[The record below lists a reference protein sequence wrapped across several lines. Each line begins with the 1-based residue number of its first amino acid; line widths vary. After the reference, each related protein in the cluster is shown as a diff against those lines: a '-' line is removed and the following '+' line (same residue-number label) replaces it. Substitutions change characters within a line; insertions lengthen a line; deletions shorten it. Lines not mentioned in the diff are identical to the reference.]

1 MTQTRLKNIRL
12 VQKHEKP
19 ADWEKAVNFIPLQAE
34 IIVYDADSTHKFPR
48 LKIGDG
54 KTPVNELPFY
64 GENGYSWGDFTN
76 NPSIWGDFTNNS
88 SGLNDGAWGS
98 F

>member
-1 MTQTRLKNIRL
+1 MTQTKLQNVRL
-12 VQKHEKP
+12 VQKHEIQ

-34 IIVYDADSTHKFPR
+34 IIVYDADSIHTAPR

-54 KTPVNELPFY
+54 KTPINDLPFY
-64 GENGYSWGDFTN
+64 GEKKN
-76 NPSIWGDFTNNS
+76 SIWGDFTNNS
-88 SGLNDGAWGS
+88 STPSNGTSWGL

>member
-1 MTQTRLKNIRL
+1 MTQTRLQNIRL
-12 VQKHEKP
+12 VQKHEIQ
-19 ADWEKAVNFIPLQAE
+19 ADWEKAVNFVPLQAE
-34 IIVYDADSTHKFPR
+34 IIVYDADSTNKTPR

-64 GENGYSWGDFTN
+64 GETKG
-76 NPSIWGDFTNNS
+76 SIWGDFTNNS
-88 SGLNDGAWGS
+88 SIQSDNTWGS